1 MEEKYPLLTTRL
13 QSSLIDGVL
22 NIALMYIISMFMDKF
37 PDTPE
42 SIRMFL
48 FIAVWVLYEPVA
60 TSLGCTLGNYIM
72 GIRVRQMI
80 DPSKRIDF
88 FQALF
93 RYPIKLLLGAISFLT
108 ISSNPKRRAIHDF
121 MSGSVMIEL

>member
-1 MEEKYPLLTTRL
+1 MEEKYPLLTTRI
-13 QSSLIDGVL
+13 QSSFIDSVLIIV
-22 NIALMYIISMFMDKF
+22 LMYIISVFIDKF
-37 PDTPE
+37 PDASE
-42 SIRMFL
+42 SIRVCL
-48 FIAVWVLYEPVA
+48 FIAVWVLYEPIA

-72 GIRVRQMI
+72 GIRVRQMT

-93 RYPIKLLLGAISFLT
+93 RYPIKLLLGSISFLT